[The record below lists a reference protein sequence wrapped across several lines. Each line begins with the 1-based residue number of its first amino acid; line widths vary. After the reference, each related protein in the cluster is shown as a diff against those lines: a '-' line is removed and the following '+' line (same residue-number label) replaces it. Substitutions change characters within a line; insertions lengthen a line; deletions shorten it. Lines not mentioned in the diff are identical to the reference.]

1 MLKNSHIVLLSSI
14 VHKHFSLLGQVVQVN
29 LCVALNA
36 SHSRTHESGLAHVLF
51 VQSVFLLR
59 RLIVD
64 LYRVLFALART
75 QVPRTTSVWHVEGPT
90 IAD

>member
-1 MLKNSHIVLLSSI
+1 
-14 VHKHFSLLGQVVQVN
+14 
-29 LCVALNA
+29 
-36 SHSRTHESGLAHVLF
+36 LAHVLF

-64 LYRVLFALART
+64 LYRVLFALARA
-75 QVPRTTSVWHVEGPT
+75 QVPRTTSVWHVESPT